1 MNNYYDNNYNRP
13 PQKPQNNTT
22 LIAVLAILCTVVI
35 AVFIVAALFMTGVIN
50 LSGDPGATGGTLPV
64 ATDTG
69 ENVQVQ
75 EPVETTMYVAN
86 VNYSIYFR
94 SAPVENDSNII
105 CEILYGTP
113 VTHLGDVDAVFSKI
127 RYNGQEGYAKREYL
141 STSVPPAKPAEPSA
155 YDGDTSVKYTV
166 YVANVENSIYLRSQ
180 PNESSDN
187 NIITTIPLGTAVG
200 YIEQTNGTFSKIKYG
215 DKIGYSKSIYLSSR
229 GSSSPSGYMTVSGV
243 KTSIYLRRRPSSDEG
258 SNIICEIPVG
268 SRVEFISDAGNG
280 YYKIRWNGTT
290 GYGTAKYLR

>member
-1 MNNYYDNNYNRP
+1 MNNYYDNNYNYNQQP
-13 PQKPQNNTT
+13 KKPQNNTA

-35 AVFIVAALFMTGVIN
+35 AVLIVGALFLTGAVN
-50 LSGDPGATGGTLPV
+50 LSGGTATGSDISVITEPQPEPV
-64 ATDTG
+64 K
-69 ENVQVQ
+69 
-75 EPVETTMYVAN
+75 PVETTMYVAN

-113 VTHLGDVDAVFSKI
+113 VIHIEAADAVFAKI
-127 RYNGQEGYAKREYL
+127 RYNGQEGYVKSEYL
-141 STSVPPAKPAEPSA
+141 SSTVPPAKPAQPSA
-155 YDGDTSVKYTV
+155 YDGDTTVKYNV

-180 PNESSDN
+180 PNESDD

-200 YIEQTNGTFSKIKYG
+200 YIETTNGTFSKIKYG
-215 DKIGYSKSIYLSSR
+215 NTVGYSKSIYLSGSR
-229 GSSSPSGYMTVSGV
+229 PSSGSRYMTVYNV
-243 KTSIYLRRRPSSDEG
+243 KNSIYLRRRPSSDEG

-268 SRVEFISDAGNG
+268 SVVEYISDAGNG